1 MRKYSVLTSIS
12 LFTVSFLLLNSCKSI
27 PQGVTAV
34 KPFDTNKYLGKWY
47 EIARLD
53 FKYERNLNNVTA
65 DYSLKDNGKIKVD
78 NKGYNF
84 KKKEWEQSIGK
95 AKYAGMMEAF
105 FFGTI
110 SGKVMEEAHCPV
122 IVVPTD
128 AAFDGLIDH
137 IGVATNFS
145 QDDAVL
151 IEALRKFR
159 DMMGSHL
166 HVIHVDTTSNSE
178 GQEQMKKFY
187 EPWQND
193 KKMTCHC
200 VVNKDINEGLEA
212 CMVEK
217 KIDLLAILSQRRSWF
232 DEIFEKNRAKEM
244 SYQQSIPL
252 MVFQLESL
260 NTK

>member
-95 AKYAGMMEAF
+95 SKYAGDKDKAKLLVS
-105 FFGTI
+105 FFGPFYA
-110 SGKVMEEAHCPV
+110 GYNV
-122 IVVPTD
+122 I
-128 AAFDGLIDH
+128 AIDKDYKYALVAGDSFKNLWLLSRETSIPENTKQGYLQKARE
-137 IGVATNFS
+137 IGYNT
-145 QDDAVL
+145 
-151 IEALRKFR
+151 EALVWVEH
-159 DMMGSHL
+159 DM
-166 HVIHVDTTSNSE
+166 
-178 GQEQMKKFY
+178 K
-187 EPWQND
+187 
-193 KKMTCHC
+193 
-200 VVNKDINEGLEA
+200 
-212 CMVEK
+212 
-217 KIDLLAILSQRRSWF
+217 
-232 DEIFEKNRAKEM
+232 
-244 SYQQSIPL
+244 
-252 MVFQLESL
+252 
-260 NTK
+260 